1 MDDDQQRTRASDT
14 SVDTPLA
21 EISALLV
28 DYFDGLYYSDSTR
41 LARVFHPAA
50 QYICVTEGRLQN
62 LDMPSYF
69 AIVDK
74 RVSPA
79 SRGEIRA
86 DRILAVDFVGR
97 TAASARVE
105 CAIGERHFKDLL
117 SLIHLDGRWQ
127 IIAKVFDYRLRETRT
142 H

>member
-1 MDDDQQRTRASDT
+1 METGQQRGASA
-14 SVDTPLA
+14 SAPIAAV
-21 EISALLV
+21 SALLV
-28 DYFDGLYYSDSTR
+28 DYFDGLYYSDTAR

-50 QYICVTEGRLQN
+50 QYICATGGQLQR

-74 RVSPA
+74 REAPA
-79 SRGEIRA
+79 SRNEARI
-86 DRILAVDFVGR
+86 DRILAIDFVGT

-105 CAIGERHFKDLL
+105 CAIGERRFDDLL

-127 IIAKVFDYRLRETRT
+127 IIAKVFDYRARDIT